1 MEMCF
6 KLLSVG
12 IGLIFLCLYNNI
24 SCEVFT
30 SMADVEN
37 LLSTEKILVESL
49 DKYIKLEEKR
59 LNKLKKLNQM
69 YANLHNAAKNDSVTF
84 LSNPV
89 NAFLLVKQLSSDWNT
104 TMKLIDNSKS
114 REALTYLLLRKSLFP
129 NREDFEGAAEALM
142 RLQQFYLL
150 DATTLANGDI
160 KGLYKSP
167 EMTAADCY
175 EVGKHAYTIHWSN
188 FSLMWM
194 NEALNRLDEEEI
206 HEIDKL
212 VVLEYMAYSAYEV
225 GNFSY
230 GLSLTQEITKL
241 DPNYTRLY
249 DNLAYYQAKFAERQY
264 LENLKEIGS
273 QNPDPKSNKV
283 IDIEGRPWTEREML
297 NAYENLCR
305 GETVQA
311 NLQTQ
316 EVKSKLH
323 CYYETNKNGYFLL
336 GPIKVEVLSFD
347 PRIVVFH
354 EVITEREINL
364 TKAIA
369 TPLLARAVVQ
379 DTITGQIEVTNDR
392 ISKSCT
398 LEDYEHKVIA
408 RINRRIQD
416 VTGISIRTAEPI
428 HIINYGIGGHYDPHF
443 DFAQVGDR
451 IEMFRLS
458 GNRMATWIF
467 YVRYFLFKNQLTKF
481 LK

>member
-1 MEMCF
+1 
-6 KLLSVG
+6 
-12 IGLIFLCLYNNI
+12 
-24 SCEVFT
+24 
-30 SMADVEN
+30 
-37 LLSTEKILVESL
+37 
-49 DKYIKLEEKR
+49 
-59 LNKLKKLNQM
+59 M

-225 GNFSY
+225 
-230 GLSLTQEITKL
+230 EITKL

-347 PRIVVFH
+347 PRIVIFH

-369 TPLLARAVVQ
+369 TPLVGV
-379 DTITGQIEVTNDR
+379 TGKKWDIGTKSRTLHNNLSR
-392 ISKSCT
+392 SCT

-467 YVRYFLFKNQLTKF
+467 YGSAGFWYNLKANGEGDKRTLHAACPVLSGSKWVGNKWLHEFENEFRRPCSLDSTK
-481 LK
+481 